1 MVGRRVA
8 VKWKLLIKLTSDQ
21 IIALAAAI
29 NPDGAG
35 ASAAWLHSP
44 MPINLFQAFFARTCV
59 EEQFHGTIHLVIVNT
74 DAQFTMDLT
83 TESGVHW
90 YLAAWYVNPAQ
101 DVD

>member
-59 EEQFHGTIHLVIVNT
+59 EHDSCTKIAAH
-74 DAQFTMDLT
+74 DA
-83 TESGVHW
+83 GRPC
-90 YLAAWYVNPAQ
+90 LAPAVRLACQ
-101 DVD
+101 TPRRATRRWRAAARQ